1 MASLSPFQRSI
12 YKFYSLFM
20 HIYFTCFVIAL
31 YVGIVPIWQTDSVE
45 VLQAISVIILCTLIL
60 VKAAICQRKKVT
72 EMISEIEDHEKE
84 IDTWN
89 DDIIDIYTKNARYN
103 TFLSLFLFTASTLCG
118 ITLIT
123 TKFLGKI
130 DMMTTR
136 VVKEVSRW
144 TNRNKE
150 FKLLEYLYF
159 AVYEKQ
165 LKKAKLG
172 LLNESLVEKPLP
184 YVIWRP
190 VDEKTNYWEAFCL
203 DTLSA
208 SIGCTFNSIT
218 QLIFLSLLT
227 YISGQLQILQFNFR
241 NFGRSCA
248 NSNGRNEKLKLLR
261 KLITKHLDIISFVAN
276 LDENMKYLLL
286 LEFTINSFQ
295 ITGIVYELLM
305 SEPNLM
311 LIFQLTYL
319 SCMVLQIF
327 MLAWHANEV
336 TIQST
341 QVAHAVFDCEW
352 YDLPKTIKEMLV
364 FIILRS
370 QKPLTISVGP
380 FFILTNAT
388 AVTSM
393 KAAYSYLAVLTNSR
407 G

>member
-123 TKFLGKI
+123 TKFL
-130 DMMTTR
+130 
-136 VVKEVSRW
+136 
-144 TNRNKE
+144 
-150 FKLLEYLYF
+150 
-159 AVYEKQ
+159 VYEKQ

-261 KLITKHLDIISFVAN
+261 KLITKHLDIIS
-276 LDENMKYLLL
+276 
-286 LEFTINSFQ
+286 
-295 ITGIVYELLM
+295 
-305 SEPNLM
+305 
-311 LIFQLTYL
+311 
-319 SCMVLQIF
+319 
-327 MLAWHANEV
+327 
-336 TIQST
+336 
-341 QVAHAVFDCEW
+341 
-352 YDLPKTIKEMLV
+352 
-364 FIILRS
+364 
-370 QKPLTISVGP
+370 
-380 FFILTNAT
+380 
-388 AVTSM
+388 
-393 KAAYSYLAVLTNSR
+393 
-407 G
+407 

>member
-1 MASLSPFQRSI
+1 
-12 YKFYSLFM
+12 
-20 HIYFTCFVIAL
+20 
-31 YVGIVPIWQTDSVE
+31 
-45 VLQAISVIILCTLIL
+45 
-60 VKAAICQRKKVT
+60 
-72 EMISEIEDHEKE
+72 
-84 IDTWN
+84 
-89 DDIIDIYTKNARYN
+89 
-103 TFLSLFLFTASTLCG
+103 
-118 ITLIT
+118 
-123 TKFLGKI
+123 
-130 DMMTTR
+130 
-136 VVKEVSRW
+136 
-144 TNRNKE
+144 
-150 FKLLEYLYF
+150 
-159 AVYEKQ
+159 
-165 LKKAKLG
+165 
-172 LLNESLVEKPLP
+172 
-184 YVIWRP
+184 
-190 VDEKTNYWEAFCL
+190 
-203 DTLSA
+203 
-208 SIGCTFNSIT
+208 
-218 QLIFLSLLT
+218 
-227 YISGQLQILQFNFR
+227 
-241 NFGRSCA
+241 
-248 NSNGRNEKLKLLR
+248 
-261 KLITKHLDIISFVAN
+261 
-276 LDENMKYLLL
+276 MKYLLL

-341 QVAHAVFDCEW
+341 EVAHAVFDCEW